1 MIRISKWLLIAV
13 WLLLAGFLLLAVL
26 SGTNVFQLR

>member
-13 WLLLAGFLLLAVL
+13 WLLLAGFLVLAVL
-26 SGTNVFQLR
+26 SGTNALHIR